1 MVFETSSTHFPPLA
15 TTSAIASVLVNSLNL
30 PLKQTNLFLNVLM
43 EAEAATVATGRAEA
57 AAEAEAAAASIPA
70 FYGRVLS
77 KKMFPNKANM
87 HAMKRWVPK
96 VADVPVRHRNMH
108 ARLKGVCQMQAA
120 TRKALNH
127 ASTARRRGLLEY
139 V

>member
-30 PLKQTNLFLNVLM
+30 PLKQTIFFLNVLTV
-43 EAEAATVATGRAEA
+43 EAEAAAEATVATEAEA
-57 AAEAEAAAASIPA
+57 AAEAEAGAASIPP

-87 HAMKRWVPK
+87 HALKRWVPK

-108 ARLKGVCQMQAA
+108 AQLKGVCQMQAA
-120 TRKALNH
+120 TRKALK
-127 ASTARRRGLLEY
+127 
-139 V
+139 